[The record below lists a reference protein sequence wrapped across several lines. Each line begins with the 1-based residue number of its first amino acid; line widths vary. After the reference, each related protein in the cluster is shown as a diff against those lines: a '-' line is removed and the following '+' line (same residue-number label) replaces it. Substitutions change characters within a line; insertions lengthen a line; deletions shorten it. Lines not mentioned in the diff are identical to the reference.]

1 MTTRNQ
7 HYVWQYYLKGW
18 GKGNDQVS
26 CLRHAKVF
34 STNTKNIMVE
44 RDFYRLVP
52 FTQEDIQFFE
62 LWLHQQSSP
71 AMRAYHRKTFR
82 VFKKV
87 ANQSRIIQESD
98 TFTAD
103 EKIVAQNVAVEL
115 EESLHSG
122 TEEIAI
128 PLIKELRQERLD
140 FLEDETSVSY
150 FYHFIGH
157 QYFRTQQQREQVRQI
172 LASLGRG
179 YDFSN
184 LYHLF
189 CYCYGENFGGSLFRS
204 RNRLGIIFL
213 RDQND
218 SLIAGDQPIVN
229 LAYSGNMEHDD
240 VVLYYPLGP
249 SLAILITFL
258 QFPSKSLEISDAVS
272 TRLNETIAFQS
283 NQFLVGNS
291 EQLLRQ
297 YCVKPPKHPDVMSLL
312 L

>member
-103 EKIVAQNVAVEL
+103 EKILAQNVAVEL
-115 EESLHSG
+115 EE
-122 TEEIAI
+122 
-128 PLIKELRQERLD
+128 
-140 FLEDETSVSY
+140 
-150 FYHFIGH
+150 
-157 QYFRTQQQREQVRQI
+157 
-172 LASLGRG
+172 
-179 YDFSN
+179 
-184 LYHLF
+184 
-189 CYCYGENFGGSLFRS
+189 
-204 RNRLGIIFL
+204 
-213 RDQND
+213 
-218 SLIAGDQPIVN
+218 IV
-229 LAYSGNMEHDD
+229 
-240 VVLYYPLGP
+240 
-249 SLAILITFL
+249 T
-258 QFPSKSLEISDAVS
+258 
-272 TRLNETIAFQS
+272 
-283 NQFLVGNS
+283 
-291 EQLLRQ
+291 
-297 YCVKPPKHPDVMSLL
+297 
-312 L
+312 